1 MHFQVICGRAPE
13 LLSLK
18 TALALIYRFSYILYF
33 TVFPLNWSV
42 LLNSLYQHIVQVVH
56 SIWWYSLSTQ
66 CQEILKMK
74 EIRCITTFRIFLRE
88 LFFFFSFGFSRAKKT
103 PEGCHAQMRLCN
115 ECCKPSATA
124 APENHIWQAIYKRAP
139 WLIWPPCVAY
149 VSLMTFVCLASSWTD
164 TNYRAIS
171 YRYLL
176 ELICYPEPTNL
187 KKKDFILNT

>member
-18 TALALIYRFSYILYF
+18 TALALIYRFSYVLYF

-88 LFFFFSFGFSRAKKT
+88 LFFFFLLVFREPRKPRKVAMHKCVSAMNVVSHLPLPHLRTTSDKQFIREPPGWFGHPVWHMSLWWHLFVWLLPEQT
-103 PEGCHAQMRLCN
+103 PITEQF
-115 ECCKPSATA
+115 PIVTFWSWFAT
-124 APENHIWQAIYKRAP
+124 
-139 WLIWPPCVAY
+139 
-149 VSLMTFVCLASSWTD
+149 
-164 TNYRAIS
+164 
-171 YRYLL
+171 
-176 ELICYPEPTNL
+176 
-187 KKKDFILNT
+187 LNQPI